1 MQHKQNKIRV
11 RKTLYFQ
18 NCLGV
23 FQGGGCRASAYVGAY
38 KAAVENG
45 VNFSE
50 VVGTS
55 AGSIIAVFIAAGAT
69 TEQIENYINELD
81 FNNLLSPPEPINS
94 IKVKSLISKAIRF
107 IPSKKLKKY
116 YPVYPFLGLNNS
128 VKIKEWVEKKLQE
141 ILKKTQPI
149 KFKDL
154 AIEAHV
160 IVSDLKTKRVEIFSK
175 ENSPNKDVAEAVQ
188 YSCNIPFFFQPIELR
203 YVDGGMLSNLG
214 TFVFSNRRDTF
225 YNKILAFSLESD
237 YEENNNEI
245 KSLFD
250 YCLTLMD
257 TILDGN
263 LDLQLSLQNDIHIVR
278 IKTGNIKATDFDKMT
293 PDIIELLKSNGKN
306 AVNDFLINEIAN
318 VRNNWINPNVLIDS
332 FQTLNKIT
340 QLTDKKYD
348 EIIIASNDNK
358 FVYDIFPTITR
369 WLNEK
374 TSITY
379 LYSKCEH
386 TDKDKIEHFEFRNR
400 FLEKSGVSV
409 NKIESLTFNGYLFD
423 ANTKDNC
430 KAIILNDNNHF
441 HSKFYEGES
450 DYKVISLLLES
461 IKNSISSTPT
471 IKLIIEKVEPEI
483 LFNNLR
489 NVSQYKDVDIKFSI
503 ESLNIEE
510 LIFITQYVRGYKYR
524 QISYL
529 YDLYK
534 NFNVSLFES
543 AKLILK
549 EDSFTLITPPII
561 ELIGDKYYVIEGNT
575 RLLYAFKH
583 GLKELNCIVVK
594 GVTQTLPSAGRFN
607 IKEVILSDKEV
618 IGEDRYNKFDYSTFR
633 QIESAVRDPKT
644 CLI

>member
-1 MQHKQNKIRV
+1 MK
-11 RKTLYFQ
+11 KTLYFQ

-69 TEQIENYINELD
+69 SQQIENYITELD
-81 FNNLLSPPEPINS
+81 FNNLLSPPQPIYN
-94 IKVKSLISKAIRF
+94 IKVNKLISKAASIF
-107 IPSKKLKKY
+107 SFKSVKKY
-116 YPVYPFLGLNNS
+116 YPIYSSLGINNS
-128 VKIKEWVEKKLQE
+128 TMIKEWVDKKLRE
-141 ILKKTQPI
+141 ILNKSQPI

-154 AIEAHV
+154 AIDAHV

-188 YSCNIPFFFQPIELR
+188 YSCNIPIFFQPIELR

-214 TFVFSNRRDTF
+214 TFIFSNRRDKF

-245 KSLFD
+245 KSFFD
-250 YCLTLMD
+250 YGRVLIS

-263 LDLQLSLQNDIHIVR
+263 LDLQLNLQNDIHIIR
-278 IKTGNIKATDFDKMT
+278 INTGNIKATDFEKMT
-293 PDIIELLKSNGKN
+293 PDVIELLKSNGRN

-318 VRNNWINPNVLIDS
+318 VKNNWINPNILIDS
-332 FQTLNKIT
+332 FQTLNRIT

-348 EIIIASNDNK
+348 EIIIVSNDNK
-358 FVYDIFPTITR
+358 FVYEIFPTITR
-369 WLNEK
+369 WINEK
-374 TSITY
+374 TKITY
-379 LYSKCEH
+379 LYSQCES
-386 TDKDKIEHFEFRNR
+386 KDKIEHFEFRNR
-400 FLEKSGVSV
+400 FLEKAGVFIK
-409 NKIESLTFNGYLFD
+409 KIDSLPFNGYLLD
-423 ANTKDNC
+423 PQDKNNC
-430 KAIILNDNNHF
+430 KAIILNDNDNDNDHF

-461 IKNSISSTPT
+461 IQKNISSTPPK
-471 IKLIIEKVEPEI
+471 KLIIEKMEPEV
-483 LFNNLR
+483 LFKYLR
-489 NVSQYKDVDIKFSI
+489 NVSQYNSIDIKLSI
-503 ESLNIEE
+503 ETVNIEE

-524 QISYL
+524 QIAYL

-534 NFNVSLFES
+534 DYNVPLFEN
-543 AKLILK
+543 AKLILNNN
-549 EDSFTLITPPII
+549 DYTLITPPVI
-561 ELIGDKYYVIEGNT
+561 ELIGDKNYVIEGNT
-575 RLLYAFKH
+575 RLLYAYKH
-583 GLKELNCIVVK
+583 GLKELNCIVVR
-594 GVTQTLPSAGRFN
+594 GVTQTLPSSGRFG

-618 IGEDRYNKFDYSTFR
+618 IGEDRYDKFDYSSFR
-633 QIESAVRDPKT
+633 KIESSVRNPKI